1 MKLKAAFGLLL
12 VCLFEFASVA
22 QPTPQ
27 FIQLTSAQLW
37 QRLEFCITNVPAA
50 TNPFDPDQIRLDAT
64 FTLPSGKTM
73 IVPAFWYQG
82 YQRGLS
88 GSYEYLTAVGSPQW
102 RLRFTPPESGA
113 YTISL
118 GIQTNN
124 QPYGSPVVTN
134 FTVPAGLVPA
144 GSGYVQVATNREYFQ
159 TGDGQALRL
168 IGMNCGWPGGRGT
181 YDYDDWF
188 PAMQAAGMNFGRIL
202 TTPWSFGLET
212 DSDSLNHYRL
222 DRAWQLDYVF
232 QRAEQHNLRLELCIE
247 FHLMLQ
253 PVPDIWGP
261 DNYWQSNPY
270 NATNGGPCIN
280 QDAFFTNTVARTIFE
295 KRLRYLIGRYGYST
309 SLMSWEFFSEIDN
322 EYAWLN
328 PSDVAV
334 WHGIVGGWMHTNDAF
349 GHLVT
354 TSLTGGSDRPEIWT
368 LPQLDYANYHGYGE
382 AFPAARMNAVAQSFH
397 WNYHKPALIEEFGTS
412 ALSWNHTNDPYLR
425 GFRQGLWG
433 GAVGG
438 TAGTA
443 MSWWYENIHNEN
455 DYPIYS
461 ALGTVL
467 NRTGWGNGLWTN
479 INFQTS
485 GSPPPTVG
493 DPVPGGQ
500 PFNVVLTPGGVW
512 GATPPGRLAV
522 ASPQSAVYAGAILSS
537 FVQGSWQP
545 NPRVLFILN
554 GWFTN
559 NARMVIHLNSVSV
572 SAAMAVRV
580 DGAQLYSTN
589 LPNLDGLNEVNNE
602 YNSDIPLNLPAGKHL
617 IEITNIS
624 LGWIYLDWVRLE
636 QVLPST
642 YSGNWQPSPDTIGLR
657 GPRESLLYAV
667 APWVSFSGSSTNAVL
682 PIQHG
687 LSVTLSNWPPGK
699 FLADWYDPLTGTN
712 AGFTRA
718 IATNGSLTLPLP
730 DFSEDLAGVVY
741 PPAILTTLGVEPASV
756 FRFRLDSETGGNYL
770 IQKSPD
776 LLTWLDFEGVSNST
790 GTVSLSDS
798 IAGASSQV
806 FYRAVPKR

>member
-1 MKLKAAFGLLL
+1 MKPKAVVGLLL
-12 VCLFEFASVA
+12 VCLWEFVSPA
-22 QPTPQ
+22 QSAPR
-27 FIQLTSAQLW
+27 FIQLTSALLW
-37 QRLEFCITNVPAA
+37 QRLEFGITNVPAA
-50 TNPFDPDQIRLDAT
+50 TNPFDPDVIRLDAT

-73 IVPAFWYQG
+73 TVPAFWYQG

-88 GSYEYLTAVGSPQW
+88 GGYEYLIAVGPPQW

-113 YTISL
+113 YSVSL
-118 GIQTNN
+118 AIQTNN
-124 QPYGSPVVTN
+124 QPCGSPLVTD
-134 FTVPAGLVPA
+134 FAVPPGVPPA
-144 GSGYVQVATNREYFQ
+144 DSGYVQVATNQQYFQ
-159 TGDGQALRL
+159 TSDGQALRL

-232 QRAEQHNLRLELCIE
+232 QQAEQHNLRLVLCIE

-295 KRLRYLIGRYGYST
+295 KRLRYLIARYGYST
-309 SLMSWEFFSEIDN
+309 SLMAWEFFSEVDN
-322 EYAWLN
+322 EYTWLT
-328 PSDVAV
+328 PADVAV
-334 WHGIVGGWMHTNDAF
+334 WHGMVGGWMHTNDAF

-368 LPQLDYANYHGYGE
+368 LPQLDYANFHCYGE
-382 AFPAARMNAVAQSFH
+382 AFPAARLNAVAQSFH
-397 WNYHKPALIEEFGTS
+397 RNYHKPVLIEEYGTS

-438 TAGTA
+438 SAGTA
-443 MSWWYENIHNEN
+443 MSWWYENIHNAN

-461 ALGTVL
+461 ALGNVL
-467 NRTGWGNGLWTN
+467 NRSGWGNGLWTN

-512 GATPPGRLAV
+512 GVRPSGRLAV
-522 ASPQSAVYAGAILSS
+522 PSPPAAVYAGASLNS
-537 FVQGSWQP
+537 FVQGGWQP
-545 NPRVLFILN
+545 ALQAPFALN
-554 GWFTN
+554 AWFTN
-559 NARMVIHLNSVSV
+559 AARVVIHLNSVSP
-572 SAAMAVRV
+572 SANLTVRV
-580 DGAQLYSTN
+580 DGSRIYSTN
-589 LPNLDGLNEVNNE
+589 LPNLDGLNEVNHE

-617 IEITNIS
+617 IEITNTS
-624 LGWIYLDWVRLE
+624 QGWVYLDWVRLE
-636 QVLPST
+636 QVLPSI
-642 YSGNWQPSPDTIGLR
+642 YSGNWQPSLEAVGLR
-657 GPRESLLYAV
+657 GPRESLLYVV
-667 APWVSFSGSSTNAVL
+667 APWVSFSGSSTDAVL
-682 PIQHG
+682 PIPHG

-712 AGFTRA
+712 AGSARA
-718 IATNGSLTLPLP
+718 ITTNGSLTLPLP
-730 DFSEDLAGVVY
+730 DFSEDLVGVVH
-741 PPAILTTLGVEPASV
+741 PPATLTALGMEPTGA
-756 FRFRLDSETGGNYL
+756 FQFQLDSETGGNYL

-776 LLTWLDFEGVSNST
+776 LLTWLD
-790 GTVSLSDS
+790 
-798 IAGASSQV
+798 
-806 FYRAVPKR
+806 